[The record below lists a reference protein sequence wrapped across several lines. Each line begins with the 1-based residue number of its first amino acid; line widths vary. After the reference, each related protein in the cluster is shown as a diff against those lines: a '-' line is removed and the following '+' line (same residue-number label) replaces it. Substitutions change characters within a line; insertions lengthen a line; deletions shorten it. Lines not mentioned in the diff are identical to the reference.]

1 MSLYV
6 IFGYN
11 TKPNPNRTADQMVK
25 EGPISGSAGHNSV
38 KKGDRVMKIFNR
50 SISGQIRADH
60 SDYSAL
66 ENCGKL
72 PITA

>member
-11 TKPNPNRTADQMVK
+11 TKPNPNRTADQMAK

-38 KKGDRVMKIFNR
+38 KKGDRVMKIL
-50 SISGQIRADH
+50 GQYQDKFE
-60 SDYSAL
+60 L
-66 ENCGKL
+66 
-72 PITA
+72 ITVITVH